1 MSSHGFFSFFMITF
15 CTGFTRME
23 KKYVKMIHDDIC
35 NRKIEFQAKS
45 KIMKTRTRITK
56 SLTRKYG
63 VLKCKEIVALH
74 NFLYKV

>member
-35 NRKIEFQAKS
+35 NKKIEFQAKS
-45 KIMKTRTRITK
+45 KIMKMNKNYKKVDTK
-56 SLTRKYG
+56 IWSFKM
-63 VLKCKEIVALH
+63 
-74 NFLYKV
+74 